1 MINKGRGQLALQALR
16 FRAKK
21 KGDRDNRRF
30 WDGILRDE
38 DAAAL
43 AAAALEDQYAV
54 AVEQG
59 MLKASETPFQDF
71 IQFLLDNQEAIK
83 AFIEMI
89 MSLFSA

>member
-1 MINKGRGQLALQALR
+1 MINKGRGRLALQALR
-16 FRAKK
+16 FKAKRS
-21 KGDRDNRRF
+21 GDRENRRF

-54 AVEQG
+54 AVEEG

-71 IQFLLDNQEAIK
+71 IKFLLDHQEQIK

-89 MSLFSA
+89 MSLFAV